1 MADIPYI
8 KGFEI
13 KPNKIS
19 ADGIVTFTDGTNA
32 ITPNQRQCQAYGYTY
47 DARTRTCRAFK
58 YTPEISSVSKLANS
72 NVRGNE
78 NIVDTGSNNTYVMG
92 EKNEIGS
99 LSRNNIVVGTNNVM
113 NSKITNSSIF
123 GIGGNG
129 VIDGAIV
136 FGGNALTDR
145 LGTRQTITLMYG
157 GQTTNNTTT
166 DIYPNNAG
174 SLVFFQPEANRVYY
188 FQSETLAVRIGG
200 SSGSGA
206 VGDFKA
212 WVERGVVVC
221 DNAGNLSIDR
231 SRTSPADSGT
241 TTGWSPINAV
251 AAPNFRQTVKGASN
265 MTIEWV
271 STIRFMQLYTGV
283 SIP

>member
-8 KGFEI
+8 QGFEI

-19 ADGIVTFTDGTNA
+19 SDGIVTFTDGTNA

-47 DARTRTCRAFK
+47 DATTRTCRAFK
-58 YTPEISSVSKLANS
+58 YTTEISSTSERVNS
-72 NVRGNE
+72 NVQGNE

-92 EKNEIGS
+92 EKNQVGS

-129 VIDGAIV
+129 VIDGAMV

-157 GQTTNNTTT
+157 VQTTNNSTV
-166 DIYPNNAG
+166 DSFPNNAG
-174 SLVFFQPEANRVYY
+174 SLVFFEPEVNRVYY
-188 FQSETLAVRIGG
+188 FQSETLAVRVGG

-221 DNAGNLSIDR
+221 DNAGNLSIER

-241 TTGWSPINAV
+241 TSGWSPINAV
-251 AAPNFRQTVKGASN
+251 NASQFRQTVKGASN
-265 MTIEWV
+265 MTIDWV
-271 STIRFMQLYTGV
+271 STIRFMQLNTGV